1 MSDPRL
7 PDPELDPTTVQPT
20 VSPAWQGAAHTP
32 AAGQPTFPPGAVQT
46 DFDSYGLPPERSGP
60 SAAAIT
66 SIILVLLLVIGAIV
80 FFVTRSDD
88 SGETVITDNTAAITL
103 TIQRIAPNSNPIP
116 ASIVA
121 EIAGPVGAPEAF
133 IWLAPANAIAPAA
146 ATAVTNDKGEVVFQ
160 WAPLDRIDQSSEWR
174 SNVVLQE
181 ELRPNETLAAVR
193 YACALSRPDALGD
206 GETTSNISVAA
217 EIETA
222 PLTEAR
228 GVSYRFPGH
237 DFLPGD
243 RVRCEIVA
251 GELNVEP
258 TTTLAPETTLESTTS
273 VVPETTV
280 VSTTVPV
287 TTAPAPATTAA
298 PATTVAPTTTETP
311 FTNALTIVDARTDL
325 STFRNLIDRA
335 GLREQL
341 GRDDARITL
350 LAPDNDAIAAF
361 LAEDGAPDLNDAAE
375 ARTFVLSYVFVG
387 DILESSD
394 IAARRELQ
402 FEEGSAQAVDVT
414 VSPIT
419 VGGAPMIAVDDL
431 TDLAV
436 VHTLGSTFVVTE

>member
-1 MSDPRL
+1 MSDSRL
-7 PDPELDPTTVQPT
+7 PDPEFDPTTVQPTVQPT

-32 AAGQPTFPPGAVQT
+32 AAGQPTSSFGAGQT
-46 DFDSYGLPPERSGP
+46 DFVADARPPERGGP
-60 SAAAIT
+60 GAAAVA
-66 SIILVLLLVIGAIV
+66 SIVLVLFLVIGAIV
-80 FFVTRSDD
+80 FFATRSDD
-88 SGETVITDNTAAITL
+88 SGEIVITDNAAAITL
-103 TIQRIAPNSNPIP
+103 TIERIAANSDPIP
-116 ASIVA
+116 ASIIA
-121 EIAGPVGAPEAF
+121 EIIGPVDAPEAF
-133 IWLAPANAIAPAA
+133 IWLAPVNAVAPDA
-146 ATAVTNDKGEVVFQ
+146 ATAATDANGEAVFQ

-181 ELRPNETLAAVR
+181 ELRPNETLAAIT
-193 YACALSRPDALGD
+193 YACSLNRSDRVG
-206 GETTSNISVAA
+206 GETTLSISVAA

-222 PLTEAR
+222 PVTEPR

-251 GELNVEP
+251 GELNVAP
-258 TTTLAPETTLESTTS
+258 TTMLAPETTLESTTT
-273 VVPETTV
+273 VVPETTL

-287 TTAPAPATTAA
+287 APVTTQPPATTAA
-298 PATTVAPTTTETP
+298 PTTTQAP
-311 FTNALTIVDARTDL
+311 ATNVMTTIDARSDL
-325 STFRNLIDRA
+325 STLRNLIDRA

-341 GRDDARITL
+341 SRDDVRLTL
-350 LAPDNDAIAAF
+350 LAPDNDAITAF

-394 IAARRELQ
+394 MAARSELP
-402 FEEGSAQAVDVT
+402 FEEGPPRAVDVT

-419 VGGAPMIAVDDL
+419 VGGAPVIAVDEL

-436 VHTLGSTFVVTE
+436 VHTLGSTFVSS